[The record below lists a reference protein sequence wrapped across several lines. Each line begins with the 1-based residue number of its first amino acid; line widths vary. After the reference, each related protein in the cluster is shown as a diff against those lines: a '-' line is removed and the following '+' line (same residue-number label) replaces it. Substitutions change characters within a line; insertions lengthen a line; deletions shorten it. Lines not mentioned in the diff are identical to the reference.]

1 MIWWTV
7 WVDRLGSW
15 VACWLV
21 KGWMT
26 SWASLASLTLVHV
39 CNDLPRNRYEGR
51 HLKSSDN
58 VHSDPWCRDRYE
70 GQLNEFLL
78 ENKNLKEQLTTLQV
92 LCSKNED
99 TKSDKFQ
106 SQDVEGELAGAKEE
120 VRGALG
126 LKEELSSQLASAK
139 AKQGSLET
147 EVSRWTTKL
156 NQVQFQDLRHDLGP
170 NVWCFLPSS
179 VMCFMQSRI
188 CLLQFISEF
197 KRIFPFDSLACTT
210 FSQTIPPHKELNF
223 ERLKRNK
230 AIYFGIISDHLVNQP
245 TFIILMSIAIKLKI
259 YSCKHIL

>member
-39 CNDLPRNRYEGR
+39 CNDLPRNRNEGR

-126 LKEELSSQLASAK
+126 LKEELNSQLASAK

-197 KRIFPFDSLACTT
+197 KRIFPLTVWHAPLFLKQFLHTKNWILKDSKEIKPFISASFLTIQLI
-210 FSQTIPPHKELNF
+210 SQ
-223 ERLKRNK
+223 
-230 AIYFGIISDHLVNQP
+230 HLSFWCQLP
-245 TFIILMSIAIKLKI
+245 ST
-259 YSCKHIL
+259 